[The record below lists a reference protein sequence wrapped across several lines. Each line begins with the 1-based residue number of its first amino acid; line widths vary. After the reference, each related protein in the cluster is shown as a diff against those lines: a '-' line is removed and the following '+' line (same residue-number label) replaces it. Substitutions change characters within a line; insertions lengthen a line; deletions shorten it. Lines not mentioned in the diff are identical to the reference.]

1 MSEERPKKKD
11 RRRSSRL
18 PAGTAGLFST
28 LGEKG
33 KGITIKPI
41 IVIALSTFFVSLSI
55 LLLVLGI

>member
-1 MSEERPKKKD
+1 MSEERSKKKGG
-11 RRRSSRL
+11 RRSPRL

-33 KGITIKPI
+33 KGFQIKPI
-41 IVIALSTFFVSLSI
+41 VILIASSIFIIFSI